1 MTGNIARAGL
11 LAFVMAAA
19 VPGLAQ
25 AGTAYDGSWSLT
37 INTQR
42 GTCDPSY
49 YFQVQITN
57 GIVSHANL
65 VKFRG
70 RVAPSGFVRVSVSAG
85 GKTAAGAGRLRG
97 TAGGGRWTGRSGSD
111 HCSGT
116 WTAQKM

>member
-1 MTGNIARAGL
+1 MNGNIARAGL
-11 LAFVMAAA
+11 LALFMAAA
-19 VPGLAQ
+19 PGIAQ
-25 AGTAYDGSWSLT
+25 AGSAYDGAWSLT

-49 YFQVQITN
+49 YFQVLIAN

-70 RVAPSGFVRVSVSAG
+70 RVAPSGFVRVSVAAG

-97 TAGGGRWTGRSGSD
+97 TSGGGRWTGRSGSD

>member
-1 MTGNIARAGL
+1 MTGNIARASL
-11 LAFVMAAA
+11 IAFFMAVAA
-19 VPGLAQ
+19 PGLAQ
-25 AGTAYDGSWSLT
+25 AGSAYDGSWSLT

-49 YFQVQITN
+49 YFQVQIAN
-57 GIVSHANL
+57 GNVSHANL

-70 RVAPSGFVRVSVSAG
+70 HVAPNGFVRVSVSTA
-85 GKTAAGAGRLRG
+85 GKTAAGAGKRTR

-111 HCSGT
+111 RCSGT